1 MIGACFVTACMYVA
15 LSYSSS
21 TWNVFT
27 VAENSLPGCFLF
39 CLGGDYLYRWRVYF
53 HYRWFDANLIF
64 FPLSTSIG
72 ALPFKKSISFGTFFK
87 NWIMSFSSF
96 KIWFIENWFLY
107 FFLFFFLLDYLDYC
121 FYNFIICEF
130 FSIKFYH
137 YSFYC

>member
-1 MIGACFVTACMYVA
+1 VRASLPPACMLLYRIQVAHETFLQWQKIAFQVVFCFVLEVTTYIGGACIFIIAG
-15 LSYSSS
+15 S
-21 TWNVFT
+21 T
-27 VAENSLPGCFLF
+27 PI
-39 CLGGDYLYRWRVYF
+39 
-53 HYRWFDANLIF
+53 WFF